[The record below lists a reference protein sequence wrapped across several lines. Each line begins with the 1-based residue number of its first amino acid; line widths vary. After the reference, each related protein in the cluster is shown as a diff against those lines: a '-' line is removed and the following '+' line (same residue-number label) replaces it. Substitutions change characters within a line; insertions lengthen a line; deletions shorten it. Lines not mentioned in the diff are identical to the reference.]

1 MADRLFKGVCLTA
14 LPPGAL
20 GGVFFADAFA
30 EAAWGKKYNS
40 ILEGVQIESPTV
52 SLFVALA
59 LFAAAFALMHRGGP
73 HRPA

>member
-1 MADRLFKGVCLTA
+1 MADGLYKGVSFTA

-20 GGVFFADAFA
+20 GGVFFADACA

-40 ILEGVQIESPTV
+40 ILEGVEIESPTV

-59 LFAAAFALMHRGGP
+59 LFAAALTLMNRGGP